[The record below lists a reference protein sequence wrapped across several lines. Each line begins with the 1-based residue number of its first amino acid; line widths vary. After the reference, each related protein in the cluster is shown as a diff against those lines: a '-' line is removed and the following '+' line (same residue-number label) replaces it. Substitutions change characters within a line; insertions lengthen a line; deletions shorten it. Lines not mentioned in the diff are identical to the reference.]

1 MKYFLLVTLISV
13 ISSPAL
19 ASDLGVSISIGQ
31 PGFYGQINLGS
42 HYPRPQVIYPNPIV
56 AIPPAVA
63 VQQQPIYLHV
73 PPGHAKKWNKHCY
86 RYNACNQPVYFI
98 QESWYNNV
106 YVPHYQNENNYSDKR
121 YESEHRQDDHNR
133 KKHSERKDE
142 AHPHMNENNQSDKHD
157 DRVNNKKNW
166 DKHDQGNHDKKGQDR
181 GNRKD

>member
-1 MKYFLLVTLISV
+1 MKYFLLAISISV

-42 HYPRPQVIYPNPIV
+42 HYPRPQVIYPNPVI
-56 AIPPAVA
+56 AIPPAIT

-98 QESWYNNV
+98 QESWYNGV
-106 YVPHYQNENNYSDKR
+106 YVPHYQSQSNHFEHYGSGQRRDDYSD
-121 YESEHRQDDHNR
+121 NR
-133 KKHSERKDE
+133 RKHPERRNEDRSG
-142 AHPHMNENNQSDKHD
+142 MNGNYQSDKHE
-157 DRVNNKKNW
+157 DRGYKKR
-166 DKHDQGNHDKKGQDR
+166 DKHDQGKGQNR
-181 GNRKD
+181 GNQKD